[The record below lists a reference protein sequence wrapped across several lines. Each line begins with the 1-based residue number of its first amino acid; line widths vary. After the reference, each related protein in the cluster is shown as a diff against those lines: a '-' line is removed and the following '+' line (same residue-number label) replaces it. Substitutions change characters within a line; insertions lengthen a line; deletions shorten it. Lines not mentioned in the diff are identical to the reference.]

1 MPVFLELNNRNRGDS
16 EQEMNTHVNKS
27 NIKFLML
34 YNNICVVTNKS
45 EVGSPKSEVRSPK
58 SEVRSRKSE
67 VRSPK
72 IDYQVSTLDFALPT
86 YHLFFNP
93 VNV

>member
-45 EVGSPKSEVRSPK
+45 EVGSLKSGVRRLTI
-58 SEVRSRKSE
+58 RSQLLTSHFRLT
-67 VRSPK
+67 
-72 IDYQVSTLDFALPT
+72 I
-86 YHLFFNP
+86 FFSIP
-93 VNV
+93 